1 MKKNAPI
8 VLLLHYVFLNTEVV
22 KGVLSL
28 NGRKRLAV
36 QVTNTSIR
44 ASSFLTA
51 ESYSVL
57 LIGSPFML
65 HFPETEWVEIS
76 KTESLVDK

>member
-8 VLLLHYVFLNTEVV
+8 VLLLHYVFLNTEV
-22 KGVLSL
+22 GGLITY
-28 NGRKRLAV
+28 GRKRLAV
-36 QVTNTSIR
+36 KVTNTSIR

>member
-28 NGRKRLAV
+28 TGGKDW
-36 QVTNTSIR
+36 Q
-44 ASSFLTA
+44 
-51 ESYSVL
+51 
-57 LIGSPFML
+57 
-65 HFPETEWVEIS
+65 S
-76 KTESLVDK
+76 KSQTHPSEPQAF